1 MVKKLT
7 KKEQE
12 ARRKEF
18 EQYQEAARL
27 RAVENFRS
35 RIGNLCAV
43 GLFSEREAER
53 LVRRKDEAMQGFFKP
68 KQEFQEMMCNF
79 IENDLLG
86 IIAKVESCAS
96 FYLGQG
102 QTVDPVMISVQLNRR
117 GRHNWWRNLDMLF
130 RTMKGLKRK
139 TIILEDRIRWDL
151 RFVGE
156 LAFRALDYVFPC
168 EEIFDAQNALSDL
181 SFAMREDR
189 GEIGEKEIDRS
200 DVYECHKAFL
210 AAADRLARRFYLREA
225 ELKLAAKKLKMRA
238 SQEPMENLTPETVGR
253 LVAAGIT
260 SAVATPKPKC
270 EVTLEMA
277 ASLCGVSVT
286 TIRNWENGE
295 RPEWAKDYPGRGDR
309 KLLVTWATGF
319 KSKKRFNA
327 IARKS
332 PLGLTRPD
340 MVRQQ

>member
-12 ARRKEF
+12 VRRKEF
-18 EQYQEAARL
+18 EQRQEAARL
-27 RAVENFRS
+27 RALENFRS

-53 LVRRKDEAMQGFFKP
+53 LIRRKDEVMQGFFKP
-68 KQEFQEMMCNF
+68 KQDFQEMMCDF
-79 IENDLLG
+79 IENDLLS
-86 IIAKVESCAS
+86 IISKVESCAS

-181 SFAMREDR
+181 SFAMRKDR
-189 GEIGEKEIDRS
+189 GEIGEKEIDRR
-200 DVYECHKAFL
+200 DVYECHEAFL

-225 ELKLAAKKLKMRA
+225 ELKLSAKKLKMRV
-238 SQEPMENLTPETVGR
+238 SQEPMENLTPEAVGR
-253 LVAAGIT
+253 LIAAGIT
-260 SAVATPKPKC
+260 SAAAAKPKC
-270 EVTLEMA
+270 EVTLEKA
-277 ASLCGVSVT
+277 AGLCGVSVT
-286 TIRNWENGE
+286 TIRNWERGE
-295 RPEWAKDYPGRGDR
+295 RPDWAKDYPGRGDR
-309 KLLVTWATGF
+309 WLLAHWASTF
-319 KSKKRFNA
+319 QSKKRYNA
-327 IARKS
+327 NARKR